1 MRLSGALG
9 TRLKKLSLWKKSEKT
24 VFVQTRKRLTLF
36 YSAILTS
43 FLAVFVT
50 LTLFV
55 FYMVITNDQ
64 EQALR
69 LLSDREVSMAE
80 RALIGSDGAWK
91 EQEHRSLMGNQVFY
105 YLTENNG
112 HLIINQDKNDELH
125 SHYVALIKGWVTD
138 QVEVR
143 RMAINISENDPV
155 YERYKNIDMEVLVLA
170 RPIIHEGQ
178 RIAMLYMAVD
188 NSFYSSII
196 KWIIVV
202 FVSFALAFSVM
213 GILLSRWMARRTLEP
228 IEIAYNLQKDF
239 VSNASHEL
247 RTPLSVILSGV
258 EVLGMEADKDNPFIM
273 KTLGT
278 LKHEVKR
285 MSGLITELLSLAQSD
300 AAQGAAGLKKEL
312 FDIRPIAVQ
321 MIESFSK
328 FGSEKQIALKL
339 VASEKV
345 VVYGDR
351 DKLAQLMYI
360 LTDNA
365 LKYTPPGGHVE
376 IVLDTNSS
384 NKFDEFVL
392 SVSDTGIGILPE
404 DQLKIFERFYRTDK
418 VRSRKEG
425 GFGLGL
431 SIAKT
436 IAAAHKGDITV
447 ESDSGKGSVFCAKI
461 PLDLDATST

>member
-1 MRLSGALG
+1 MRLSEVLG
-9 TRLKKLSLWKKSEKT
+9 TRLRKLNLLGQNEKT

-36 YSAILTS
+36 YSIILTS

-80 RALIGSDGAWK
+80 RALIGSGGAWR

-105 YLTENNG
+105 YLTENDG

-125 SHYVALIKGWVTD
+125 GHYVALIKGWVTD
-138 QVEVR
+138 GIEVR
-143 RMAINISENDPV
+143 RMAINISKNDPL
-155 YERYKNIDMEVLVLA
+155 YEKYKNIDMDVLVLA

-188 NSFYSSII
+188 NAFYSSII
-196 KWIIVV
+196 KWIVVV

-213 GILLSRWMARRTLEP
+213 GVLLSRWMARRTLKP
-228 IEIAYNLQKDF
+228 IEIAYNSQKDF

-258 EVLGMEADKDNPFIM
+258 EVLGMEADKENQFMM

-278 LKHEVKR
+278 MKHEVKR
-285 MSGLITELLSLAQSD
+285 MSGLITELLALARSD
-300 AAQGAAGLKKEL
+300 AEQDAAGLKKQL
-312 FDIRPIAVQ
+312 FDVRPIAEQ

-328 FGSEKQIALKL
+328 IGSEKQIALKL
-339 VASEKV
+339 VAPEKM

-365 LKYTPPGGHVE
+365 LKYTQPGGHVE
-376 IVLDTNSS
+376 IALEKHSS
-384 NKFDEFVL
+384 NKLDEFIL
-392 SVSDTGIGILPE
+392 SVKDTGIGILPE
-404 DQLKIFERFYRTDK
+404 EQLKIFERFYRTDK

-436 IAAAHKGDITV
+436 IASAHKGEITV
-447 ESDSGKGSVFCAKI
+447 ESESGKGSVFCAKI
-461 PLDLDATST
+461 PLEPDTTSI